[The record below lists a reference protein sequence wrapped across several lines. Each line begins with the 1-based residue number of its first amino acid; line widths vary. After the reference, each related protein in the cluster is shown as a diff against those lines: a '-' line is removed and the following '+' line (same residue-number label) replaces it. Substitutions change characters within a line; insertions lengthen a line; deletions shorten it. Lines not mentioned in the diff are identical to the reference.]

1 MNNHLLRKLHIE
13 QKEPYTN
20 GGAVYVPLV
29 ANDFECY
36 ARMLI
41 RYLTLHMACL
51 RNNFYHKAKKK
62 KTSQRERNQNDLNRV
77 GKFD

>member
-36 ARMLI
+36 AR
-41 RYLTLHMACL
+41 YLTLHMACL
-51 RNNFYHKAKKK
+51 RNNFYHKTKQKKRHSEK
-62 KTSQRERNQNDLNRV
+62 ETKMT
-77 GKFD
+77 

>member
-51 RNNFYHKAKKK
+51 RNNFYHKTKK